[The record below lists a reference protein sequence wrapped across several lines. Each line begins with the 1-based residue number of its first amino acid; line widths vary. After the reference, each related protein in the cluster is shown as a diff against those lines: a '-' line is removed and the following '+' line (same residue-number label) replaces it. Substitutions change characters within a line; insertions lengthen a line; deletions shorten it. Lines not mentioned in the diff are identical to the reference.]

1 MRRFAILISAC
12 VAVSAGGLAG
22 FSFAAGLGREAT
34 RVTNVTVHAHE
45 YYWTISQDTV
55 PVGTVVFTIVNDG
68 QLTHQF
74 SIMSKDSPMVE
85 PGTTVSYSVTFA
97 APGQFSFVCAIGDHA
112 ELGMTGSLTVTG
124 TPTSTAATTTTTAT
138 TPTVPMPVPPPTT
151 VRVTEREFRIRLGA
165 GSVKH
170 GLVRFVVSNTGKLPH
185 TFVIGR
191 ARTKLIPPGKKATLD
206 VRLAKGRV
214 RFFCSLPG
222 HAARGMKGT
231 LTVT

>member
-1 MRRFAILISAC
+1 MTATA
-12 VAVSAGGLAG
+12 LAG
-22 FSFAAGLGREAT
+22 FSFAAALGHEAT

-74 SIMSKDSPMVE
+74 SIISQDSPMVE
-85 PGTTVSYSVTFA
+85 PGKTVSYSVTFTIA
-97 APGQFSFVCAIGDHA
+97 GQFSFVCAIGDHA

-124 TPTSTAATTTTTAT
+124 TPATTTAATTTTTAT
-138 TPTVPMPVPPPTT
+138 TPTVPTPTPPPTT
-151 VRVTEREFRIRLGA
+151 VGVREKEFRIYLGT

-170 GLVRFVVSNTGKLPH
+170 GLVRFVVSNTGKLAH

-191 ARTKLIPPGKKATLD
+191 ARKLIAPGKKATLE
-206 VRLAKGRV
+206 VRLAKGRA